1 MKKPNGAL
9 FWPLGGLLKLYA
21 FGKGQRIIHKD
32 TITGPAITLSNHTSF
47 YDFIYTTTAL
57 YPKRMNYLAAHKM
70 FFDPLLGPFLRL
82 SRAIPKALL
91 QPDAVATLKALRVLK
106 NKGILS
112 IFPEGQISPSGRFM
126 KPTFSVAK
134 LIKKAKV
141 DVFIVKH
148 QFPYLVNPPWTKKT
162 FRGRIDTQVVKLFGP
177 KDIEQLSE
185 QAIYE
190 AVQKA
195 LYHSPYE
202 DNLIKQYTYKLN
214 DIHGLEH
221 VLTECP
227 HCHQTGLISN
237 QHQLNCPHCQQSF
250 KYDRYGRIDGT
261 GVDVLYEAQRQRLI
275 ETVKQ
280 NPNYTLQSPVRLE
293 GYQDKHVK
301 TIGEGQLTLN
311 KSGYHFVGHVLGK
324 ETTYH
329 FDVKDVPTCPSDIG
343 INIQIYEGYELYQFV
358 FSDPYLPTQFVLLG
372 EVLHED
378 YVQTHTGGNV

>member
-1 MKKPNGAL
+1 MKKTSGTL

-21 FGKGQRIIHKD
+21 FGKGQRIVHKD
-32 TITGPAITLSNHTSF
+32 PITGPAITLSNHTSF

-91 QPDAVATLKALRVLK
+91 QPDAVATMKALRVLK

-162 FRGRIDTQVVKLFGP
+162 FRGRMDTQVVKLFDRN
-177 KDIEQLSE
+177 DIPNLSE
-185 QAIYE
+185 QEIYE
-190 AVQKA
+190 SVYKA

-202 DNLIKQYTYKLN
+202 DNLLKQYTYKLN
-214 DIHGLEH
+214 DIQGLEH

-227 HCHQTGLISN
+227 TCHKTGLVS
-237 QHQLNCPHCQQSF
+237 QKHQLNCPHCQAIF
-250 KYDRYGRIDGT
+250 KYDAYGRIDNQ
-261 GVDVLYEAQRQRLI
+261 GVDVYYEAQRQRLI
-275 ETVKQ
+275 QTVLA
-280 NPNYTLQSPVRLE
+280 NPNYTLESPVRLE
-293 GYQDKHVK
+293 GYRNKRVQ
-301 TIGEGQLTLN
+301 TIGEGHLTLS
-311 KSGYHFVGHVLGK
+311 KDGYHFVGKVFNEDK
-324 ETTYH
+324 TYH

-343 INIQIYEGYELYQFV
+343 RNIQIYEGYELYQFV
-358 FSDPYLPTQFVLLG
+358 FENPYLPTQFVLLG
-372 EVLHED
+372 EVLHD
-378 YVQTHTGGNV
+378 LYVNKQLGGNQ